1 MRKVNINLQHKD
13 KTAIKAIQDVL
24 NSADGEPQI
33 VALSPR
39 NAQAVKRD
47 IEDFKK
53 HNGFNISMP
62 AYFFNQLNLV
72 EDGRLD
78 DQTIILGYE
87 VDYIYDEFYYDTHA
101 HFMTDLDEAI
111 HGMGAYN
118 NKVESVVFSHSAWH
132 KFIVNPDIRRMAE
145 RSTASESTIFG
156 VRHRRADNMREY
168 MVRVICSTP
177 HNSRKTITEIYQ

>member
-13 KTAIKAIQDVL
+13 KTALKAIQDVL
-24 NSADGEPQI
+24 NSADGEPQT
-33 VALSPR
+33 VYLSIR
-39 NAQAVKRD
+39 NANIVKSKQLIPD
-47 IEDFKK
+47 DNMLF
-53 HNGFNISMP
+53 MP
-62 AYFFNQLNLV
+62 RYFFEQLDIV
-72 EDGRLD
+72 EVPSLD
-78 DQTIILGYE
+78 DQTLILGYE

-111 HGMGAYN
+111 HDKAAYG
-118 NKVESVVFSHSAWH
+118 NKVESVIFSHSAWH
-132 KFIVNPDIRRMAE
+132 KFVVNPDIRRMAE

-168 MVRVICSTP
+168 MVKVICSTP